1 MKLIDI
7 LIFLLSVAGLVYFMF
22 ERIKYSN
29 RERYYEK
36 SERLKEL
43 ERIIAVIENENGET
57 EEIIKSINADT
68 VYDDE
73 MTDRLINYRD
83 NEGYLK
89 DLKKEQREI
98 ELYLRIARK
107 SFDSLGV

>member
-1 MKLIDI
+1 
-7 LIFLLSVAGLVYFMF
+7 MF

-36 SERLKEL
+36 LKRLKEL
-43 ERIIAVIENENGET
+43 ERIIAVIENDNKVT

-68 VYDDE
+68 VYDSE
-73 MTDRLINYRD
+73 MTDKLVNYRD

-89 DLKKEQREI
+89 DLKKEQIEI